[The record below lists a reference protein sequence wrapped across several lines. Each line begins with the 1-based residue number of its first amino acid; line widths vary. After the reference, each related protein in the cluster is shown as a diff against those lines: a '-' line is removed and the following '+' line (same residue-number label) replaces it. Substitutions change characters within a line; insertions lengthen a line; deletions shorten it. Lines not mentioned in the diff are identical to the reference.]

1 MPVSETSKTW
11 RAPCEAMRK
20 TTWPRSVNFTAFD
33 SRFTSTCWM
42 RWPSPSKRAR
52 DAGVHSTRNEIPWAT
67 AWGSSNCTA
76 CATVAARSKG
86 WLSTVLLPASMRE

>member
-1 MPVSETSKTW
+1 MPVSVTSKTC
-11 RAPCEAMRK
+11 RAPSEVMRSS
-20 TTWPRSVNFTAFD
+20 TCPRSVNFTALD
-33 SRFTSTCWM
+33 NRFTSTCWM
-42 RWPSPSKRAR
+42 RWASPSKRAR
-52 DAGVHSTRNEIPWAT
+52 DAGAPSTRSEIPWAT